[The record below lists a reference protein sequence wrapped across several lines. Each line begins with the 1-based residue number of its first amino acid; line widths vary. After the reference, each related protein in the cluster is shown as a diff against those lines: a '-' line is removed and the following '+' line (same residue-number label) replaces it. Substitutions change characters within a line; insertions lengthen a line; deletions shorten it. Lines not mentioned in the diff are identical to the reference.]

1 MSSTDDDRIAYLAG
15 DDDKSLTAQERAD
28 LDELRA
34 VLRSSAAWVEPDP
47 GLEDRVVRA
56 VAAESSGPLAELLK
70 IVSPPPK
77 PSSKVRSQRP
87 H

>member
-1 MSSTDDDRIAYLAG
+1 MSSIDDDRIAYLAG

-47 GLEDRVVRA
+47 GLEDRVVAA
-56 VAAESSGPLAELLK
+56 VAAESATLAELSK

-77 PSSKVRSQRP
+77 LPLKLRSEP
-87 H
+87 AD

>member
-1 MSSTDDDRIAYLAG
+1 MSSTDDDRIACLAG

-47 GLEDRVVRA
+47 GLEDRVVAA
-56 VAAESSGPLAELLK
+56 VAAESATLAELSK
-70 IVSPPPK
+70 IVAPPPK
-77 PSSKVRSQRP
+77 LPSKVRSKP
-87 H
+87 PA